1 MNPVHCIDVEVWEL
15 GNSRELRK
23 RETLLGMIELLHDV
37 SHDVDDIC
45 IELDSLQ

>member
-1 MNPVHCIDVEVWEL
+1 MGPVYCIDVEVWKL
-15 GNSRELRK
+15 GHSGELRQ

-45 IELDSLQ
+45 VSQIR